1 MWRSRLLE
9 VIGAYWLKENHENC
23 LSLLKQLGQRWMWF
37 QKYHITSSNLSLL
50 STTNILRQIALTHI
64 LTRKHERAK
73 YNVWFNLELCQS
85 VYLHR
90 KEIGTCSRKYKLL
103 GVWVIKLFLPQ
114 NQQNGII
121 FIVLMSLFTHFLL
134 LLVSSLSP
142 SHVCSLLPTLSKQNW
157 FYKTK

>member
-1 MWRSRLLE
+1 MRTACLCWNNWVKDECGSRSTTLRHVGLYQILL
-9 VIGAYWLKENHENC
+9 
-23 LSLLKQLGQRWMWF
+23 R
-37 QKYHITSSNLSLL
+37 
-50 STTNILRQIALTHI
+50 TTNILRQIALTHI

-73 YNVWFNLELCQS
+73 YNVWLNLELCQS

-114 NQQNGII
+114 SQQNGII
-121 FIVLMSLFTHFLL
+121 FIDLMGLFTHFLL